1 MAEALNYEYNKIKL
15 KFPVLCYILLLS
27 VENLISIAF
36 GRRHLK
42 EKQIKPNESQ
52 DIYLFIY
59 LFTCFVPCE
68 DFHYW
73 HSFIE
78 GKNISDT
85 AKEMYASYSIL
96 KYTSVQSKPEKRKTE
111 YNRLSTC

>member
-1 MAEALNYEYNKIKL
+1 MTTSYMAETLNYEYNKIKL
-15 KFPVLCYILLLS
+15 KFPVLCYILLL
-27 VENLISIAF
+27 
-36 GRRHLK
+36 
-42 EKQIKPNESQ
+42 QIKPNESE

>member
-42 EKQIKPNESQ
+42 EKQIKPNES
-52 DIYLFIY
+52 
-59 LFTCFVPCE
+59 
-68 DFHYW
+68 
-73 HSFIE
+73 
-78 GKNISDT
+78 
-85 AKEMYASYSIL
+85 
-96 KYTSVQSKPEKRKTE
+96 
-111 YNRLSTC
+111 